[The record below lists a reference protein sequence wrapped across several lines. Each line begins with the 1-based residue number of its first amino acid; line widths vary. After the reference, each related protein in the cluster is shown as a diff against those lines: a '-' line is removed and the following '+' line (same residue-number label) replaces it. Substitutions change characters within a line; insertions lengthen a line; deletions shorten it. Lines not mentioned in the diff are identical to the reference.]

1 MRGKKMKCYD
11 MTKLDNLESIN
22 KLGLVPKSGENSK
35 LIHDNKIKV
44 FFSEGFEGA
53 IALYVDFELVYHQI
67 KERKIAIDDVN
78 ITNKIFLSEDL
89 DTYLEDGVYLSFDK
103 KGIMNERNF
112 ENGCTDQMISPDRLN
127 VLVLKDTVNKKISYD
142 RFDIIHYMMT
152 IINPNQITYY
162 GVVYPNSP
170 SFEEATNKVQNKV
183 TQYYDSH
190 QSLIAKYRK
199 SHYQL
204 IEVPLTKF
212 VKYYIKNK

>member
-1 MRGKKMKCYD
+1 
-11 MTKLDNLESIN
+11 
-22 KLGLVPKSGENSK
+22 
-35 LIHDNKIKV
+35 
-44 FFSEGFEGA
+44 
-53 IALYVDFELVYHQI
+53 
-67 KERKIAIDDVN
+67 
-78 ITNKIFLSEDL
+78 
-89 DTYLEDGVYLSFDK
+89 
-103 KGIMNERNF
+103 
-112 ENGCTDQMISPDRLN
+112 
-127 VLVLKDTVNKKISYD
+127 
-142 RFDIIHYMMT
+142 MMT